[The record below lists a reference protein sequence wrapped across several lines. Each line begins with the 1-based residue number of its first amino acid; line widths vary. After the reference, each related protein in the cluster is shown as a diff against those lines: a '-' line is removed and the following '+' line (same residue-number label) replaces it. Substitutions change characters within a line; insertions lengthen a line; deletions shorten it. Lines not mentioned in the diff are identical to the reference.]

1 MKSTSSTLIT
11 ATSLQDYLSKAI
23 SHEWLQWIIV
33 TKLENGFDLKFTLIL
48 SQLNKIYAQVN
59 LYLEYDINLQFKRH
73 VYQSTVHVVDHA
85 KHDASQ
91 LQAKINEVIF
101 DIYNQAVICVDK
113 LLATKSEK

>member
-11 ATSLQDYLSKAI
+11 ATNLQDYLAKKI

-59 LYLEYDINLQFKRH
+59 LYLEYDINLKFKRH

-85 KHDASQ
+85 KHDASA
-91 LQAKINEVIF
+91 LQAKINEVVF
-101 DIYNQAVICVDK
+101 NIYSQAINCVDEFVGNK
-113 LLATKSEK
+113 K